1 MDITTEQKV
10 ELVTKITDYVSDEFQ
25 VELGQFE
32 AEFFVDFIIK
42 ELAPVV
48 YNQALYDAEV
58 ILKDKIEDILLGLE
72 K

>member
-1 MDITTEQKV
+1 VDITTEQKV

>member
-1 MDITTEQKV
+1 MDITSEQKV

-42 ELAPVV
+42 ELAPIV
-48 YNQALYDAEV
+48 YNQALYDSEV

>member
-1 MDITTEQKV
+1 VDITSEQKV

>member
-25 VELGQFE
+25 VDLGQFE